1 MANQVSCVPSTQTL
15 KPTITTIAR
24 RSANYEESFADY
36 DFIQSL
42 KCDYT
47 GEMYERRL
55 EKLKEEVRLLLEK
68 VDQSVVDRLKLID
81 TLQRLGVGYHFK
93 KEIKEALR
101 IISTDDSNT
110 RLKDDLY
117 ATALRFRLLRQHGF
131 EVSQDVLNGFKGDKG
146 DFMASL
152 CEDTKGMLS
161 LYEASHLAYEGE
173 ILLDEAKAFTTVH
186 LHDALKG
193 KRIEQKLARQVH
205 HALKLPLHWR
215 LPKLES
221 RWYIEEIYVEEEDSN
236 PLLFELAKLD
246 YNMVQGIYQTNV
258 KATSRW
264 WKNLGLGKQ
273 LSFARDRLI
282 ECFLWA
288 LGPLSEPEFGLSR
301 EVVTKA
307 FQLITSIDDIYDLHG
322 SLEELELFTDVVER
336 WDVNVMEQLPHYMK
350 LCFLALFNT
359 INEIAYDT
367 LKEQGWEITQYLK
380 KLWADLCKAY
390 LQEAKWYSNRYTPTL
405 DEYIKNG
412 VMSIAGP
419 VVLGHAYFSMKS
431 KIRKEA
437 IECIE
442 NNKGIIL
449 WASMFA
455 RLWDDLATS
464 TAEIERGDVPKSI
477 QCYMHETGASEAVAR
492 QHILGIISD
501 TWKKMNKD
509 SISSSLFP
517 EPFIKIVVD
526 AGRICHHYYHESD
539 GFGAPNSQTKEQI
552 ILLLV
557 EPILVKK

>member
-380 KLWADLCKAY
+380 KL
-390 LQEAKWYSNRYTPTL
+390 
-405 DEYIKNG
+405 
-412 VMSIAGP
+412 
-419 VVLGHAYFSMKS
+419 
-431 KIRKEA
+431 
-437 IECIE
+437 
-442 NNKGIIL
+442 
-449 WASMFA
+449 
-455 RLWDDLATS
+455 
-464 TAEIERGDVPKSI
+464 AEIERGDVPKSI